1 LEKNQEALPL
11 DGVRVIDIS
20 RVLAGPY
27 CGQLMADMGADVIK
41 VESPQ
46 GDENRRWSPLL
57 PSGESCNFASV
68 NRGKRGLTL
77 NLTHP
82 RGREVFHQLL
92 ASADVL
98 LHNFLPSTAAKLGV
112 DIVQLEAQY
121 PDLVICSLTAFGA
134 EGPLRDR
141 PGYDSVLQAF
151 AGLMA
156 ITGEP
161 DGAPVRAGSSI
172 IDMATGLVA
181 FGGIMTALYSR
192 LAGKKRRRV
201 SVSLFETAVAML
213 GYHGT
218 AWLEAS
224 VLPHREGSGIWHLV
238 PYQAFMCSDQY
249 LFVAALNDA
258 TWRRL
263 CDALE
268 LADLRDD
275 PTLAT
280 NEQRVHRRD
289 HVVGR
294 ISQLL
299 RTRPANH
306 WQPLLERAHVPA
318 SPLHTLDQVFEHEQ
332 TLANHMLVTV
342 SRGDGSTMRQIGIP
356 FKVGELTGASIAPP
370 TLGQHTD
377 EILAELRHDAASV
390 AALKQDGA
398 V

>member
-1 LEKNQEALPL
+1 MNNDQETLPL
-11 DGVRVIDIS
+11 HGLRVIDIS

-27 CGQLMADMGADVIK
+27 CGQLLADMGADVIK
-41 VESPQ
+41 VEAPQ

-57 PSGESCNFASV
+57 PSGESCNYASV

-77 NLTHP
+77 NLAHP
-82 RGREVFHQLL
+82 AGIAVFHQLL

-98 LHNFLPSTAAKLGV
+98 LHNYLPVTAAKLGV
-112 DIVQLEAQY
+112 DEEQLQAQY
-121 PDLVICSLTAFGA
+121 PGLVICSLTAFGA
-134 EGPLRDR
+134 KGPLRDR

-161 DGAPVRAGSSI
+161 EGAPVRAGSSI

-192 LAGKKRRRV
+192 LAGRRHRRV

-218 AWLEAS
+218 AWLEAG
-224 VLPHREGSGIWHLV
+224 VLPQREGSGIWHLV
-238 PYQAFMCSDQY
+238 PYQAFMCADQY

-258 TWRRL
+258 TWQRL
-263 CDALE
+263 CTAL
-268 LADLRDD
+268 DLPDMRDD
-275 PTLAT
+275 PTLAS
-280 NEQRVHRRD
+280 NEQRVQRRE

-294 ISQLL
+294 LAALL
-299 RTRPANH
+299 RTRPARH
-306 WQPLLERAHVPA
+306 WQPLLEQAHVPT

-332 TLANHMLVTV
+332 TLANDMLVTV
-342 SRGDGSTMRQIGIP
+342 ARRDGTTMRQIGVP
-356 FKVGELTGASIAPP
+356 FKVDGLAGVSQAPP
-370 TLGQHTD
+370 ELGEHTD

-390 AALKQDGA
+390 AALKRGGA

>member
-1 LEKNQEALPL
+1 MENQLNAPPL
-11 DGVRVIDIS
+11 HGVRVIDIS

-27 CGQLMADMGADVIK
+27 CGQLLADMGADVIK

-57 PSGESCNFASV
+57 PNGESCNFASV

-82 RGREVFHQLL
+82 RGREIFHELL

-112 DIVQLEAQY
+112 DIAQLEADY
-121 PDLVICSLTAFGA
+121 PDLIICSLTAFGA
-134 EGPLRDR
+134 KGPLRDR

-161 DGAPVRAGSSI
+161 DGQPVRAGSSI

-181 FGGIMTALYSR
+181 FGGIVTALYSR
-192 LAGKKRRRV
+192 LAGGARRGV

-218 AWLEAS
+218 AWLEAG

-263 CDALE
+263 CSALD

-275 PTLAT
+275 PELAT
-280 NEQRVHRRD
+280 NEQRVQRRD

-294 ISQLL
+294 IGQLL
-299 RTRPANH
+299 STRPARH
-306 WQPLLERAHVPA
+306 WQPILEDAHVPT

-332 TLANHMLVTV
+332 TLANDMLVSV
-342 SRGDGSTMRQIGIP
+342 SRRDGTTMRQIGLP
-356 FKVGELTGASIAPP
+356 FKVGSLTGASEAPP
-370 TLGQHTD
+370 SLGEHTD
-377 EILAELRHDAASV
+377 QILAELRHDTNSI
-390 AALKQDGA
+390 AALKKDGA